1 MKKQLYKWAFV
12 LLGGPII
19 FIKSLYA
26 QNSQVLPE
34 FDQLVVSD
42 QVQVELVI
50 ADRFSLYLEGGAS
63 NLVLAKVVNRTL
75 VLDAENANAKKVKV
89 FTKKITRIEV
99 ESAARIECLDTLNGN
114 QISISVKD
122 ASKAKLILATQNAA
136 ISTEGASEC
145 ALSGKA
151 EVVSANVKDA
161 SKLTAQDLTIQTLTI
176 ETEGQAK
183 AFVNVQNTIQAK
195 VSDMSKLTYVGS
207 PVNKIIAQEDLAK
220 VENIPQVAELKIEK
234 DYGPAEIESSID
246 LKNNKPEPGD
256 TTRVKIG
263 KKRLTIIDEGEED
276 DDDEKAYG
284 SEERKHDLKSV
295 WGGFELGVQGLT
307 NAQGNFNFNAPY
319 DFLTSDIG
327 KSWFFGLNFPE
338 FDAHIIQN
346 KLAFTT
352 GFGLLWNNTR
362 FGGNQ
367 FLTPNIDSLSSS
379 TTLPGVNLTKN
390 KLYTFDLTAPLL
402 IKWAPGR
409 VKKDDGGFHIAAGA
423 IIHYVAIS
431 KVVTETTSNGYLERV
446 KLKDD
451 FNINPF
457 RADAT
462 IRIGYDWFRLFANY
476 SLTPYFNSS
485 KAPDTRMFSAG
496 ITLIGF

>member
-1 MKKQLYKWAFV
+1 MKKQFYKWAFV
-12 LLGGPII
+12 LLGGPIL
-19 FIKSLYA
+19 FIKSLYG
-26 QNSQVLPE
+26 QSSQVLPE
-34 FDQLVVSD
+34 FDQIIVSD

-50 ADRFSLYLEGGAS
+50 ADRYSLYLEGAMPE
-63 NLVLAKVVNRTL
+63 LAMAKVVNRTL
-75 VLDAENANAKKVKV
+75 TLTAENANATKVKV
-89 FTKKITRIEV
+89 FTKKITRVQIEG
-99 ESAARIECLDTLNGN
+99 AARIESLDTLNGN

-122 ASKAKLILATQNAA
+122 ASKAKLILDAQNAA

-145 ALSGKA
+145 SLSGKA
-151 EVVSANVKDA
+151 EIVSVNVTDA
-161 SKLTAQDLTIQTLTI
+161 SKLTAQNLVIQTLTI

-195 VSDMSKLTYVGS
+195 VSDISKLTYSGS

-220 VENIPQVAELKIEK
+220 VENIPQVADLKVEK
-234 DYGPAEIESSID
+234 DYGPLEIESAVD
-246 LKNNKPEPGD
+246 LKNNKPEPSD

-263 KKRLTIIDEGEED
+263 KKRLTIIDEG
-276 DDDEKAYG
+276 DDEPEGKAYG

-295 WGGFELGVQGLT
+295 WGGFELGVQGFT
-307 NAQGNFNFNAPY
+307 NNQLNFNIAAPY
-319 DFLTSDIG
+319 DFMTSDIG

-362 FGGNQ
+362 FGGDQ
-367 FLTPNIDSLSSS
+367 FLTPNIDSLSASAS
-379 TTLPGVNLTKN
+379 PLGVNLTKN

-409 VKKDDGGFHIAAGA
+409 AKKEEGGFHFAAGA

-431 KVVTETTSNGYLERV
+431 RVVTETTSNGYKQRTE
-446 KLKDD
+446 LKDD

-457 RADAT
+457 RVDAT
-462 IRIGYDWFRLFANY
+462 VRIGYDWFRLFANY
-476 SLTPYFNSS
+476 SLTPYFNNT
-485 KAPDTRMFSAG
+485 KAPDLRMFSAG
-496 ITLIGF
+496 ITLVGF